1 MRSSLVHWEGAA
13 ALSFFMFWMDL
24 YVWSVVSVGTDC
36 SSIGVGVFGMYS
48 VGLGGCRARSFVI
61 VCWFAGAGSVLS
73 VRSVMALD
81 TLLLRTR

>member
-61 VCWFAGAGSVLS
+61 E
-73 VRSVMALD
+73 MACYPQISTQCSNYL
-81 TLLLRTR
+81 TK